1 MVHLLS
7 FQLPCWSSNNFN
19 NSTTSIRSHLEASSI
34 CIDHSKRSTRL
45 EGDMRQVYVKWQFPH
60 CLGAVDGK
68 HVVMMKPWKFGS
80 LYYNYKGTC
89 SIVLMALVD
98 ADLKFIAIST
108 GSYGRNSDGGI
119 FSRSNLGK
127 RFIDGNFNFPSS
139 APIPGY
145 ENLISRLLSMS
156 HVIVP

>member
-1 MVHLLS
+1 MS
-7 FQLPCWSSNNFN
+7 
-19 NSTTSIRSHLEASSI
+19 
-34 CIDHSKRSTRL
+34 
-45 EGDMRQVYVKWQFPH
+45 KWQFPH
-60 CLGAVDGK
+60 RLGAVDGK
-68 HVVMMKPWKFGS
+68 HVVMMKPWKSGS

-127 RFIDGNFNFPSS
+127 RFIDGNFNFPPS
-139 APIPGY
+139 APISLC
-145 ENLISRLLSMS
+145 LISMSLCLHFYVSMPPYLYVYISMS
-156 HVIVP
+156 HVIVPQIPPFRFP